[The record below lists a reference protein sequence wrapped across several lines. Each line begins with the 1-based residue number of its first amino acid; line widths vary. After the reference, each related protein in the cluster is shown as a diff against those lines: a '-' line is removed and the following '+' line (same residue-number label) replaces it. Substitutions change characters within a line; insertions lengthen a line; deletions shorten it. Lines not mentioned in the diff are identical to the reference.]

1 MKSIL
6 TEQER
11 ENFLIRLYFKTDK
24 DFEIAG
30 IKRAYLDFSRTLV
43 LPENCKTEERS
54 AKRAKTELFLR
65 TKLIEL
71 IKSSNLTQ
79 NEFDKLHKK
88 MCSELISEW
97 NELTFG
103 QAQKWINMSLKYWL
117 LFGESKIPK
126 IEINSKF
133 FHIPIDSIIQERFFN
148 KNLPAWSKIKTY
160 EEYFWY
166 QQDFRERN
174 IGKIPIL
181 EEFREF
187 NKI

>member
-43 LPENCKTEERS
+43 LPENCKTEERN